1 MKTESNPEGAPA
13 RHYFLTG
20 GTGVVGSAFLRRI
33 ASRPERATLLMRA
46 ESQAQA
52 DERLR
57 RLLRACEVES
67 TAALRIEALPG
78 DLDRPNL
85 GLAPAA
91 YARVAGTCTHLVH
104 CAGNVHMNLPLA
116 EARRQTLA
124 MTAGIL
130 QLLEDSRVAR
140 KLEFVSTV
148 GVAGHTGGEIPEQWL
163 DHPRRFH
170 NSYEAAKA
178 EAETLVRARIAAGRP
193 ITVHRPS
200 MVVGDA
206 RTGQTSAFQ
215 VFYYLCEF
223 FSGGRS
229 HGFLPAVDGT
239 SLDIVPADYVA
250 RVLEWSS
257 RKEQHPAPILHL
269 CSGPLGALP
278 LSRMTADVR
287 RIFTEHGRQLPAVK
301 ELPLPLC
308 KMALRLIRPLIPPRD
323 RRALDA
329 MPFLFAYL
337 NESQS
342 FGNRHTRALLEADGI
357 ELPKAEEYL
366 ETVLGYYLKHVER
379 GNLLNS

>member
-1 MKTESNPEGAPA
+1 M

-33 ASRPERATLLMRA
+33 ASPEARATLLLRA
-46 ESQAQA
+46 DTQAQA
-52 DERLR
+52 DERLQK
-57 RLLRACEVES
+57 LLRFCEVDHPA
-67 TAALRIEALPG
+67 TLGIDALPG
-78 DLDRPNL
+78 DLYRPSL
-85 GLAPAA
+85 GLSPEA
-91 YARVAGTCTHLVH
+91 YDRVAHTCTHLVH

-124 MTAGIL
+124 MTTGIL
-130 QLLEDSRVAR
+130 ELLEASAVAH

-163 DHPRRFH
+163 DHPRHFR

-178 EAETLVRARIAAGRP
+178 EAETLVRAKIAAGRP
-193 ITVHRPS
+193 ISVHRPS

-206 RTGQTSAFQ
+206 RTGKTIAFQ

-223 FSGGRS
+223 LSGGRS
-229 HGFLPAVDGT
+229 HGFLPAVDGMC
-239 SLDIVPADYVA
+239 LDIVPADYVA

-257 RKEQHPAPILHL
+257 RREAPPVPILHL
-269 CSGPLGALP
+269 CAGPLDALP
-278 LSRMTADVR
+278 LSRMIADVR
-287 RIFTEHGRQLPAVK
+287 RIFTACGRQLPMVK

-337 NESQS
+337 KKAQT
-342 FGNRHTRALLEADGI
+342 FGNRHTRALLETDGI
-357 ELPKAEEYL
+357 ELPKPEEYF
-366 ETVLGYYLKHVER
+366 ETVLGYYLDRKHR
-379 GNLLNS
+379 GQ

>member
-1 MKTESNPEGAPA
+1 MDDGVVM

-20 GTGVVGSAFLRRI
+20 GTGVVGSAFLRHI
-33 ASRPERATLLMRA
+33 ASRGARATLLLRA
-46 ESQAQA
+46 GTQAQA
-52 DERLR
+52 DERLQK
-57 RLLRACEVES
+57 LLRFCELDHA
-67 TAALRIEALPG
+67 AALGIDALPG
-78 DLDRPNL
+78 DLYRPSL

-91 YARVAGTCTHLVH
+91 YDRVAHSCTHLVH

-124 MTAGIL
+124 MTTGIL
-130 QLLEDSRVAR
+130 ELLEASSVAR

-148 GVAGHTGGEIPEQWL
+148 GVAGHTAGEMPEQWL
-163 DHPRRFH
+163 DHPRHFR

-178 EAETLVRARIAAGRP
+178 EAETLVRAKILAGRP
-193 ITVHRPS
+193 ISVHRPS

-206 RTGQTSAFQ
+206 RTGKTIAFQ

-223 FSGGRS
+223 LSGGRS
-229 HGFLPAVDGT
+229 HGFLPAVDGMC
-239 SLDIVPADYVA
+239 LDIVSADYVA

-257 RKEQHPAPILHL
+257 RQEARPVPILHL

-278 LSRMTADVR
+278 LSRMIADVR
-287 RIFTEHGRQLPAVK
+287 RIFTARGRQLPMAK

-308 KMALRLIRPLIPPRD
+308 KMALRLIRPLIAPGD

-337 NESQS
+337 KEAQT
-342 FGNRHTRALLEADGI
+342 FGNTQTRALLEADGI
-357 ELPKAEEYL
+357 ELPKPEEYF
-366 ETVLGYYLKHVER
+366 ETVLGYYLDQRR
-379 GNLLNS
+379 GDRRSL